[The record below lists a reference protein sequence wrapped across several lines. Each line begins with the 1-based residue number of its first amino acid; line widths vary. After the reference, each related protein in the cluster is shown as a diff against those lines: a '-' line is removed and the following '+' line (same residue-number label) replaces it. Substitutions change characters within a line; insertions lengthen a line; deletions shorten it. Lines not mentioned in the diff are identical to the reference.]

1 EDMPMFPGTRPP
13 QFTTIGT
20 MEKNGYRETLLT
32 LSSHTG
38 THMDAPAHMLA
49 DGMRL
54 ENCPPD
60 RLFGQAAVVDCTGL
74 TAISAHWLRAQWSL
88 LRQANYVLLYT
99 GWQEKWDSP
108 DYFTDFP
115 QLDLDA
121 AALLTTL
128 PNLYGVGVDALSVD
142 WMDNVQLERHHIL
155 LEAGLLIVE
164 NLCNLHLLP
173 VDRLFPLA
181 ALPIKVAEG
190 DGAPARVLAIL
201 DKEDCHA

>member
-1 EDMPMFPGTRPP
+1 
-13 QFTTIGT
+13 
-20 MEKNGYRETLLT
+20 
-32 LSSHTG
+32 
-38 THMDAPAHMLA
+38 
-49 DGMRL
+49 
-54 ENCPPD
+54 
-60 RLFGQAAVVDCTGL
+60 
-74 TAISAHWLRAQWSL
+74 
-88 LRQANYVLLYT
+88 
-99 GWQEKWDSP
+99 SP